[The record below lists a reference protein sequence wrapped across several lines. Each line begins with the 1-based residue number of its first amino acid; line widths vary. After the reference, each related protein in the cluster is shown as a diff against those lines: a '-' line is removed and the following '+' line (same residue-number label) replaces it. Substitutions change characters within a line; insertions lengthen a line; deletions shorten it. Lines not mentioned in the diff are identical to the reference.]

1 MKLNIAEFFQNLFT
15 IILLV
20 VAFVIAFVIFKFFL
34 PEFITKGGPLV
45 VALIAITLMLFTYIV
60 ERILTLKKARGSAP
74 IPEFYRHFIIAV
86 KDGKL
91 DEGVTICEK
100 QRGSAAAVL
109 KAGLETYLRGLKMN
123 LSGEKRIAETQR
135 SIEEARL
142 LEIPFLERNLF
153 ALSTIASISTM
164 IGLLGTVIGM
174 IRCFAAMAHQGA
186 PDAIQLAVG
195 ISEALINTAGGL
207 FAAIT
212 GIVAYNIFV
221 NLVDSFNY
229 SVDEGAFM
237 FMEIIKGK
245 EAE

>member
-1 MKLNIAEFFQNLFT
+1 MKFKESLFT
-15 IILLV
+15 ILLLV
-20 VAFVIAFVIFKFFL
+20 VTLAVAVIVFKFFM
-34 PEFITKGGPLV
+34 PDFITKGGPLV
-45 VALIAITLMLFTYIV
+45 VLLITITLMLITYIV
-60 ERILTLKKARGSAP
+60 ERTLTLRKARGRAP
-74 IPEFYRHFIIAV
+74 IPDFYRTFIMAV
-86 KDGKL
+86 NEGKFE
-91 DEGVTICEK
+91 DASAICDK

-109 KAGLETYLRGLKMN
+109 KAGVEAYLRGVKMK
-123 LSGEKRIAETQR
+123 LSGDKRLAETQR

-153 ALSTIASISTM
+153 ALSTIASIATM

-207 FAAIT
+207 FAAIM
-212 GIVAYNIFV
+212 GIVSYNIFV

-237 FMEIIKGK
+237 FMEILKEK

>member
-1 MKLNIAEFFQNLFT
+1 MKESLFT
-15 IILLV
+15 IVLLV
-20 VAFVIAFVIFKFFL
+20 VALAIAIVVFKFFL
-34 PEFITKGGPLV
+34 PAFITNGGPLV
-45 VALIAITLMLFTYIV
+45 VLLITITLMLITYIV
-60 ERILTLKKARGSAP
+60 ERVLTLRKARGNAP
-74 IPEFYRHFIIAV
+74 IPDFYRSFIMAVNEDKLEDAV
-86 KDGKL
+86 K
-91 DEGVTICEK
+91 ICDK

-109 KAGLETYLRGLKMN
+109 KAGLEAYLRSKKMN
-123 LSGEKRIAETQR
+123 LSGDKRLAETQR

-153 ALSTIASISTM
+153 ALSTIASIATM

-174 IRCFAAMAHQGA
+174 IRSFAAMAHQGA
-186 PDAIQLAVG
+186 PDAVQLALG

-207 FAAIT
+207 FAAIL

-237 FMEIIKGK
+237 FMEILKEK
-245 EAE
+245 EAQ

>member
-1 MKLNIAEFFQNLFT
+1 MKQSLFT
-15 IILLV
+15 VIVLV
-20 VAFVIAFVIFKFFL
+20 TAVVIALIVYSYFL
-34 PEFITKGGPLV
+34 PDFIKKGGPLV
-45 VALIAITLMLFTYIV
+45 VALITITLMLITYIV
-60 ERILTLKKARGSAP
+60 ERILTLKKARGVEQ
-74 IPEFYRHFIIAV
+74 IPTFFRKFIISV
-86 KDGKL
+86 KDGNL
-91 DEGVTICEK
+91 DEALKICEK
-100 QRGSAAAVL
+100 QRGSSAAVL
-109 KAGLETYLRGLKMN
+109 KAGLETYVRGNKMN
-123 LSGEKRIAETQR
+123 LTGEKKIAETQR

-142 LEIPFLERNLF
+142 LEIPFMEKNLF
-153 ALSTIASISTM
+153 ALATIASISTM

-207 FAAIT
+207 FAAIM

-237 FMEIIKGK
+237 FMEIVK
-245 EAE
+245 EKEVH

>member
-1 MKLNIAEFFQNLFT
+1 MKFKESLFT
-15 IILLV
+15 IVLLV
-20 VAFVIAFVIFKFFL
+20 VTLAVALVVFKFFM

-45 VALIAITLMLFTYIV
+45 VLLITITLMLITYIV
-60 ERILTLKKARGSAP
+60 ERSLTLKKARGSAP
-74 IPEFYRHFIIAV
+74 IPEFYRRFIMAV
-86 KDGKL
+86 NEGKME
-91 DEGVTICEK
+91 DAAGICDK

-109 KAGLETYLRGLKMN
+109 KAGVEGYLRGVRMK
-123 LSGEKRIAETQR
+123 LSGDKRLAETQR
-135 SIEEARL
+135 SIEEARM

-153 ALSTIASISTM
+153 ALSTIASIATM

-207 FAAIT
+207 FAAIL

-237 FMEIIKGK
+237 FMEILKEK

>member
-1 MKLNIAEFFQNLFT
+1 MKQSLFT
-15 IILLV
+15 VILLV
-20 VAFVIAFVIFKFFL
+20 VAFGIAWAVYSGL
-34 PEFITKGGPLV
+34 MPEFIKRGGPLV
-45 VALIAITLMLFTYIV
+45 VLLITVTLMLVTYIV
-60 ERILTLKKARGSAP
+60 ERILTLRKARGRAP
-74 IPEFYRHFIIAV
+74 IPVFYRSFIKAV
-86 KDGKL
+86 NEGKL
-91 DEGVTICEK
+91 EEAVTICEN

-109 KAGLETYLRGLKMN
+109 KSGVETYLRGIKMK
-123 LSGEKRIAETQR
+123 LTGDKRLAETQR

-142 LEIPFLERNLF
+142 LEIPFMERNLF

-174 IRCFAAMAHQGA
+174 IRAFAAMAHQGA
-186 PDAIQLAVG
+186 PDAVQLATG

-207 FAAIT
+207 FAAIL
-212 GIVAYNIFV
+212 GIVSYNIFV

-237 FMEIIKGK
+237 FMEIIKEK

>member
-1 MKLNIAEFFQNLFT
+1 MRQSLFSVL
-15 IILLV
+15 LLV
-20 VAFVIAFVIFKFFL
+20 VALGIGLVIFYFFL
-34 PEFITKGGPLV
+34 PEFIVKGGPLV
-45 VALIAITLMLFTYIV
+45 VLLITVTLMLITYIV
-60 ERILTLKKARGSAP
+60 ERILTLKKARGREPVPS
-74 IPEFYRHFIIAV
+74 FYRNFITAV
-86 KDGKL
+86 KDDKY
-91 DEGVTICEK
+91 DDAVQICEK

-109 KAGLETYLRGLKMN
+109 KAGLEAYQRGIKMQ
-123 LSGEKRIAETQR
+123 LTGEKRLAETQR

-174 IRCFAAMAHQGA
+174 IRCFAAMAKQGA
-186 PDAIQLAVG
+186 PDAIGLATG

-207 FAAIT
+207 FAAIM

-237 FMEIIKGK
+237 FMEIIKEK
-245 EAE
+245 EAR